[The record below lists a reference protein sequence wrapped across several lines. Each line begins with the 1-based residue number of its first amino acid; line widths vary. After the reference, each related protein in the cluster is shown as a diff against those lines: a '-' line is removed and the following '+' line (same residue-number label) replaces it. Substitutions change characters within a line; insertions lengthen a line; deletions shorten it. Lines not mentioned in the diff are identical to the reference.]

1 MHMLERRHIERMGE
15 LDIGKNLADAEEKFC
30 SRAGPS
36 VPREVFEKLRPQRVC
51 GSQIPMSR

>member
-1 MHMLERRHIERMGE
+1 MLERRHIERMGE